1 MLKFSANLGLL
12 WAELPLPERIRAA
25 KEAGFD
31 AVELH
36 FPYEES
42 REALKAALAETG
54 LPLLGINTRPGRAG
68 EFGLSALPGRGA
80 EARAAIDEAV
90 EWAADLGGRAV
101 HVMAGVPSHEMPVR
115 RCREAFARLLAYAA
129 GRCGEKGLTAV
140 IEPINTRDVPG
151 YFLSTSAIA
160 ERFLDMVAS
169 EHLKMQFDCYH
180 AQIMEGDVTRRIER
194 LMPKIGHIQVAAVPS
209 RAEPDEGELSYE
221 RLLPAIEAAGYKGYI
236 GAEYRPRGKVEAGL
250 SWLAA
255 YRASCR

>member
-12 WAELPLPERIRAA
+12 WTGLPLPERIRAA

-36 FPYEES
+36 CPYAEN
-42 REALKAALAETG
+42 REALKAALKETG

-68 EFGLSALPGRGA
+68 EFGLCALPGRGA

-90 EWAADLGGRAV
+90 EWAADLGGSAV
-101 HVMAGVPSHEMPVR
+101 HVMAGVPSPEMPPR

-129 GRCGEKGLTAV
+129 NRCGERGLTAL

-151 YFLSTSAIA
+151 YFLSTTAIA
-160 ERFLDMVAS
+160 ERFLDMVGS
-169 EHLKMQFDCYH
+169 GHLKMQFDCYH
-180 AQIMEGDVTRRIER
+180 AQIMEGDLTRRVER
-194 LMPKIGHIQVAAVPS
+194 LMPRIGHIQIAAVPS

-221 RLLPAIEAAGYKGYI
+221 RLLPAIEAAGYSGYI
-236 GAEYRPRGKVEAGL
+236 GAEYRPRSTVEAGL
-250 SWLAA
+250 GWLRS
-255 YRASCR
+255 YRESCR